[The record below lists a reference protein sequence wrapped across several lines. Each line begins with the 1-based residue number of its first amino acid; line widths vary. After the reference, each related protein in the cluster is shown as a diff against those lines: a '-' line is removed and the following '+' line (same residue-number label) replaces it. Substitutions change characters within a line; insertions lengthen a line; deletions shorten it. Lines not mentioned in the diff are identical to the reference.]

1 LVSRGVLLAISGS
14 DMGVSGIHT
23 VPYGRGMTGRGVVDF
38 PIMGRIFSCFSDH
51 GKKAG
56 SRLLDLPGFIP

>member
-1 LVSRGVLLAISGS
+1 
-14 DMGVSGIHT
+14 MGVSGIHT